1 MRYYGIKYNITSDVS
16 GRYCI
21 NSRWL
26 FENEEAAKK
35 HANNFIKNYQEPDEM
50 IGYEVQL
57 FTVAVSKTR

>member
-1 MRYYGIKYNITSDVS
+1 MRYYGVKYNIQSDVS
-16 GRYCI
+16 GRYSI

-35 HANNFIKNYQEPDEM
+35 HAQNFINKYQEPNEM

-57 FTVAVSKTR
+57 FIVAVL